1 MSNMRW
7 AALAAAAMTVPL
19 AWAVSSDSILV
30 DGTSDAKHW
39 ETVFTNSVPLRWNW
53 AANAVRAELMIAG
66 MNGTMTTNFTATVSN
81 YVWRAFETDFPS
93 SEDVYDLT
101 LDFFDNEE
109 VLVEARTSRLAVVVG
124 AFNSATVDTVE
135 TSRTWPKVKATAIIP
150 YDAAW
155 AGASNTVGP
164 QVVIA
169 KAGGAVQTNA
179 FGNTSGYY
187 GWKLRNSGWGYG
199 TFNLTLSYASVANI
213 YEAEVTRSLDGTAV
227 SIR

>member
-1 MSNMRW
+1 MRW
-7 AALAAAAMTVPL
+7 AVLAAAMTVSSAL
-19 AWAVSSDSILV
+19 AVSSDSILV

-39 ETVFTNSVPLRWNW
+39 QTVFTNEVPLRWNW
-53 AANAVRAELMIAG
+53 AANAVRAELTIAG
-66 MNGTMTTNFTATVSN
+66 MTGTITTNFTQTVSN
-81 YVWRAFETDFPS
+81 YVWRAFQTDVPS

-101 LDFFDNEE
+101 LNFFDNGEA
-109 VLVEARTSRLAVVVG
+109 LVEAWTGRLAVVAG
-124 AFNSATVDTVE
+124 AFNSAAVDAVE
-135 TSRTWPKVKATAIIP
+135 TSRTWPKVKTTAIIP

-179 FGNTSGYY
+179 FENTSGYY

-199 TFNLTLSYASVANI
+199 TFNLTLSFASVTNI
-213 YEAEVTRSLDGTAV
+213 YEAEVTRSLDGTAISV
-227 SIR
+227 K